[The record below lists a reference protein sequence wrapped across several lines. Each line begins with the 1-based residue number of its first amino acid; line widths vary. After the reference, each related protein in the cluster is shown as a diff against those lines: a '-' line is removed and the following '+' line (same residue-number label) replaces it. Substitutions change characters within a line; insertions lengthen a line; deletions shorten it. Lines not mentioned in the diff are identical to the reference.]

1 MANRRDRVPQNVPG
15 KFYVDESCIYCD
27 VCRNT
32 APTVFAEDKDNG
44 MAYVFNQPKSEE
56 ELEAAREAMDACPTE
71 SIGDDGE
78 A

>member
-15 KFYVDESCIYCD
+15 KFYVDDSCIYCD
-27 VCRNT
+27 VCRDT
-32 APTVFAEDKDNG
+32 APTVFAEDKYNG
-44 MAYVFNQPKSEE
+44 WAYVFSQPKSEE